1 MKHRYVI
8 TNENGVRI
16 VKNNKLIEKIE
27 KLFELSDYEDRCK
40 EVLKKELNYFI
51 FNKAKKMEVGIYN
64 IEISSNE
71 RNNYITITN
80 RIENRIEY
88 EINFDSFNFYNT
100 KTFSDILDDMVESYG
115 TQIIEDKLVN
125 LDYVYAV
132 FKTNI
137 QGYDN
142 EWFNVKNTD
151 FAGFYASKYEAEKVI
166 PINLKMEDGI
176 LCGNISFYIKLEKKF
191 IEAFINRKGLF
202 KYFNSILFFNM
213 IEEFESH
220 YDLLYKKNKTIDS
233 ILAFK
238 LYSYCKDKNIDF
250 TGFKTIN
257 ETIIGN
263 EKVIKTIKYLNEINS
278 TKESLEKIIAG
289 MLIESEN
296 IKSLEDVNMSYKE
309 YILYLTDIIE
319 KLNISIFLK
328 NTHNNLGLKA
338 VLKIKDEILD
348 YFKEKKKSD

>member
-1 MKHRYVI
+1 
-8 TNENGVRI
+8 
-16 VKNNKLIEKIE
+16 
-27 KLFELSDYEDRCK
+27 
-40 EVLKKELNYFI
+40 
-51 FNKAKKMEVGIYN
+51 
-64 IEISSNE
+64 
-71 RNNYITITN
+71 
-80 RIENRIEY
+80 
-88 EINFDSFNFYNT
+88 
-100 KTFSDILDDMVESYG
+100 
-115 TQIIEDKLVN
+115 
-125 LDYVYAV
+125 
-132 FKTNI
+132 
-137 QGYDN
+137 
-142 EWFNVKNTD
+142 
-151 FAGFYASKYEAEKVI
+151 
-166 PINLKMEDGI
+166 MEDGI

-213 IEEFESH
+213 IEEFENH
-220 YDLLYKKNKTIDS
+220 YDLLYKKKKTIDS

-250 TGFKTIN
+250 AGFKAIN

-319 KLNISIFLK
+319 QFDISSFFK
-328 NTHNNLGLKA
+328 TTYTSE
-338 VLKIKDEILD
+338 KIKIKLQIQNEILD
-348 YFKEKKKSD
+348 YLKKKSD